1 MTSNPNS
8 RILNQILYVK
18 QVRSIMQTKLTLR
31 LDDEL
36 INRAKSYAR
45 ESGKSVSELVAGYF
59 SVLDDKPERDTSDLT
74 PIVRSLK
81 GSLKGAKVDKK
92 HYHKYLGEKHL

>member
-1 MTSNPNS
+1 
-8 RILNQILYVK
+8 
-18 QVRSIMQTKLTLR
+18 MQTKLTLR

-45 ESGKSVSELVAGYF
+45 RSGKSVSQLVAGYF
-59 SVLDDKPERDTSDLT
+59 SMLDNKPDKKISDLT

-81 GSLKGAKVDKK
+81 GSLKGAEIGKK
-92 HYHKYLGEKHL
+92 DYRKYIEEKYL

>member
-1 MTSNPNS
+1 
-8 RILNQILYVK
+8 
-18 QVRSIMQTKLTLR
+18 MQTKLTLR

-45 ESGKSVSELVAGYF
+45 KSGKSVSQLVAGYF
-59 SVLDDKPERDTSDLT
+59 SMLDNKTDKETSELT

-81 GSLKGAKVDKK
+81 GSLKGAKIAKK
-92 HYHKYLGEKHL
+92 DYQKYLEEKHL

>member
-1 MTSNPNS
+1 
-8 RILNQILYVK
+8 
-18 QVRSIMQTKLTLR
+18 MQTKLTLR

-45 ESGKSVSELVAGYF
+45 RSGKPVSQLVAGYF
-59 SVLDDKPERDTSDLT
+59 SMLDNKPDKERSELT

-81 GSLKGAKVDKK
+81 GSLKGAKIGNKDYK
-92 HYHKYLGEKHL
+92 KYLEEKHL

>member
-1 MTSNPNS
+1 
-8 RILNQILYVK
+8 
-18 QVRSIMQTKLTLR
+18 MQTKLTLR

-45 ESGKSVSELVAGYF
+45 KSGKSVSQIVAGYF
-59 SVLDDKPERDTSDLT
+59 SLLDDKPAKDTSEIT

-81 GSLKGAKVDKK
+81 GSLKGVKVGKK
-92 HYHKYLGEKHL
+92 DYHKYLEEKHL